1 MAKQSRSTL
10 KNWFKTGLKPLQN
23 QFWDLFDSYWHKD
36 DDLIPQS
43 AIQNLEV
50 EINDLRD
57 RIQGGG
63 LVVAGE
69 YNSDAEAELGGVGIN
84 DYYAAGQNHND
95 GVRWGTPIRRNY

>member
-1 MAKQSRSTL
+1 MAQQSRSTL

-23 QFWDLFDSYWHKD
+23 QFWDWIDSYWHKD
-36 DDLIPQS
+36 DEIPQS
-43 AIQNLEV
+43 SVQGLEA

-69 YNSDAEAELGGVGIN
+69 YNSDAEAEAGGVGIG
-84 DYYAAGQNHND
+84 DFYAAGNLHRD